1 MRAGSGLAGHI
12 ILAMSDGGFTVD
24 TDNGAICGSVSGDG
38 PELVVLHGG
47 PGLSDYT
54 DVLEG
59 ETGDWRTVRYQ
70 QRGLAPSSLAGPFD
84 VDRHVTDAAA
94 VLEAVVVDKAVLL
107 GHSWG
112 AHLALQVALAH
123 PDRVLAVV
131 CVDGLGPTGDGGA
144 TAFDAEL
151 RRRTAPNQLARLNEV
166 NARPAGQ
173 EVTDAE
179 ALESLALLWP
189 AYFAD
194 PSSAPSMPP
203 DLRLSARCSAA
214 TFESVLGHLGDGSFA
229 RRLAHLGVPVVT
241 VIGGSSPM
249 PARVAEEMTAL
260 LPQGDL
266 VVVPGAGHLP
276 WHEQPGCIADVL
288 AAFRPLA
295 V

>member
-1 MRAGSGLAGHI
+1 
-12 ILAMSDGGFTVD
+12 MSDGGFTVD

-123 PDRVLAVV
+123 PERVLAVV

-229 RRLAHLGVPVVT
+229 RRVAHLGVPVVT